1 MTVPDIY
8 AHSEHQLHNFIENK
22 VLDYS
27 DLRNYDP
34 GPKQPPNVSQL
45 SPYIS
50 HRILLEYNIVN
61 QILAK
66 HPFPKTEKYIQE
78 IFWRIYWKGWLE
90 LRPDVWTDFVKE
102 SSVDNQSQAYLDAIN
117 AETNIDFFNAWVRE
131 LKEYNYLHNH
141 ARMWFASIWVFTL
154 KLPWQLG
161 ASFFM
166 ENLYDGDPA
175 SNTLS
180 WRWVAGLQTKGKN
193 YLATKSNIEKYSNII
208 VGRINLIDNAAPI
221 IEPYHYPIQSLSH
234 DPKSRS
240 KYHNLL
246 IFETELNQQHS
257 KVDYAGYDNIFVLL
271 LGNDQR
277 QIKLSEKVLTFKRDL
292 IKNFQM
298 AFKTPQ
304 IIDTNFIENYCHSGK
319 NLDIIYPFVGDN
331 LHYLER
337 LQSKSQTSF
346 NMILRNNDIYCWQ
359 FANKGYFNFKK
370 NIADILKYTSQ
381 DGSK

>member
-1 MTVPDIY
+1 MIVPDIY

-61 QILAK
+61 QILSK
-66 HPFPKTEKYIQE
+66 HPFPRTEKYIQE

-141 ARMWFASIWVFTL
+141 TRMWFASIWVFTL

-234 DPKSRS
+234 NPKSRS

-277 QIKLSEKVLTFKRDL
+277 QIKLSEKVLTFKREL

-304 IIDTNFIENYCHSGK
+304 IIDTNFIENYCRSGK
-319 NLDIIYPFVGDN
+319 NLDILYPFVGDN

-337 LQSKSQTSF
+337 LQSIFKTSF

-370 NIADILKYTSQ
+370 NIADILKHTSQ
-381 DGSK
+381 DGSR